1 MRHTRLRGGKR
12 ERRTASPAF
21 RREWATSPNLAKL
34 TWLLSSQEPNSP
46 QLRRRPVRACDLGT
60 ISVPGSGRV
69 RGRRSLKGGRGK
81 ANEKSGDRG
90 GTHIRTFPLSLDA
103 SLPSSLPS
111 PRPPTCRRQL
121 PPHHFRRHSPP
132 MIAVQKPPSLFS
144 SPAFRPIHARHPSA
158 PVVVR
163 PSHTPGVL
171 NLSKPAQPSPRP
183 QHVQPQPRAPRA
195 SPKNKPQQRSPQ
207 PSHAQAAAPEKTKS
221 PASSPAKADQPPST
235 TDKSPRGRKQNKQ
248 TKDAGR
254 RLAPPSTHVWR
265 PAHR

>member
-1 MRHTRLRGGKR
+1 MDGS
-12 ERRTASPAF
+12 RRSGSAGRSPALTESVAAEF
-21 RREWATSPNLAKL
+21 ERGEGGGPMKRAREGVQRIYEPSPFHCTPRCSL
-34 TWLLSSQEPNSP
+34 T
-46 QLRRRPVRACDLGT
+46 LRP
-60 ISVPGSGRV
+60 
-69 RGRRSLKGGRGK
+69 
-81 ANEKSGDRG
+81 
-90 GTHIRTFPLSLDA
+90 
-103 SLPSSLPS
+103 PS

-121 PPHHFRRHSPP
+121 PRHNFRRHSPP
-132 MIAVQKPPSLFS
+132 MIAVQKPPALFA
-144 SPAFRPIHARHPSA
+144 SPAFRPMHSRHPSA

-254 RLAPPSTHVWR
+254 RLALPSTHVWR
-265 PAHR
+265 PSHR